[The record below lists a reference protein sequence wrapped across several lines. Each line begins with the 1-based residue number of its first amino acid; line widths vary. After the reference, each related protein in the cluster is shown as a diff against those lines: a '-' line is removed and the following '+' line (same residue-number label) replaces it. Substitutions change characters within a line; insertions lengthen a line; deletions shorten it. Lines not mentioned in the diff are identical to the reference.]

1 MNNVCCSVRLP
12 RIVTDV
18 RRRLDAWRRNRPKW
32 GPIPAPL
39 WKEAAALAREHGIN
53 PIAKALRLDYYSL
66 KRQMEAVSA
75 APVAKRETDPAF
87 VEVALVPSSPP
98 PAECAVE
105 LERSDGARMRVR
117 LSRQKDLVVLF
128 DSFLRGWRA

>member
-1 MNNVCCSVRLP
+1 MNCVHTVQLP
-12 RIVTDV
+12 GVISDV
-18 RRRLDAWRRNRPKW
+18 RRRLDAWRKSRPKW

-39 WKEAAALAREHGIN
+39 WKEAAALARAHGIN

-66 KRQMEAVSA
+66 KRQMEAVA
-75 APVAKRETDPAF
+75 RTPGTKPVAHPAF
-87 VEVALVPSSPP
+87 VEVAVVPSSPP

-117 LSRQKDLVVLF
+117 LSRQEDLVALS
-128 DSFLRGWRA
+128 DSFWRGCA